1 MHWTDKICLALLKI
15 LTKFVFVKFSICQ
28 AWVHRDT
35 EKYLLTACVNHMRQE
50 PPLQCS
56 KNFQIYQ
63 T

>member
-1 MHWTDKICLALLKI
+1 MS
-15 LTKFVFVKFSICQ
+15 VKFSICQ